1 MNALVLP
8 PLSLYVHFPWCVR
21 KCPYCDFNSHTL
33 QGELPEAVYVDALLR
48 DLRVQAADAQGR
60 EVASVFFGGGTP
72 SLFPPAAI
80 ARLLGLLTRE
90 LAFAHDA
97 EITLEANPGTIERGR
112 FADYRAAG
120 INRVSLGAQSFDDRA
135 LQRLGRIHAAA
146 DTQRAVAELRS
157 AGIDNFNLDLMYGL
171 PQQDVAAALLDVD
184 TAVQLEPA
192 HISHYELTLEP
203 GTVFGGLPPDG
214 LPDADSALQMQ
225 LDCQQRLAEAGF
237 MQYEV
242 SAYARDGRQCRHNLN
257 YWRFGDYLG
266 IGAGAH
272 GKCSRVHGD
281 ALNVERSWREREPR
295 RYLSS
300 LPGLPARRTVA
311 SSELPFEYLM
321 NTLRL
326 LEGFHEREFEQ
337 RTGLSSSVLQA
348 SLTRLRAR
356 NLVEQSAGR
365 WRASALG
372 FNFLNDVI
380 SEFLGPQR

>member
-1 MNALVLP
+1 
-8 PLSLYVHFPWCVR
+8 
-21 KCPYCDFNSHTL
+21 
-33 QGELPEAVYVDALLR
+33 
-48 DLRVQAADAQGR
+48 
-60 EVASVFFGGGTP
+60 
-72 SLFPPAAI
+72 
-80 ARLLGLLTRE
+80 
-90 LAFAHDA
+90 
-97 EITLEANPGTIERGR
+97 
-112 FADYRAAG
+112 
-120 INRVSLGAQSFDDRA
+120 
-135 LQRLGRIHAAA
+135 
-146 DTQRAVAELRS
+146 
-157 AGIDNFNLDLMYGL
+157 
-171 PQQDVAAALLDVD
+171 
-184 TAVQLEPA
+184 
-192 HISHYELTLEP
+192 
-203 GTVFGGLPPDG
+203 
-214 LPDADSALQMQ
+214 MQ